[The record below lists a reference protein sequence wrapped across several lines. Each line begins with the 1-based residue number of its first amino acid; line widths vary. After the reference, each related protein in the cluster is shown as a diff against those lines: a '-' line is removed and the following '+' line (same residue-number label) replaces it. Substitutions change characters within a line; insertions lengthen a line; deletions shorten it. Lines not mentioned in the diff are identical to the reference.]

1 MADFLEPL
9 LVFWNKAR
17 TYRGF
22 YTFGFI
28 AVTTALIWLLET
40 LPAPSGL
47 ACLFAVEILIFQFN
61 VLAGREEAPI
71 RIRVFKNM

>member
-1 MADFLEPL
+1 LAAGDLAGP
-9 LVFWNKAR
+9 
-17 TYRGF
+17 
-22 YTFGFI
+22 I
-28 AVTTALIWLLET
+28 
-40 LPAPSGL
+40 GL

>member
-28 AVTTALIWLLET
+28 ALTTALIWLLET
-40 LPAPSGL
+40 LPAPAAGL
-47 ACLFAVEILIFQFN
+47 PLC
-61 VLAGREEAPI
+61 GRNTDLPVQ
-71 RIRVFKNM
+71 RPGWP